1 MKKEIS
7 DNANITANSK
17 QLEVLKEHFPNCFDK
32 DGAFLP
38 AKLETLVKETGADIS
53 REGYSLNWLGK
64 SYARLLANENVRTL
78 LAANTDH
85 NAKPENANSENL
97 LIQGDNLEVLKHLKN
112 AYREKVK
119 MIYIDPP
126 YNTGSD
132 GFVYADDRKFTPDQL
147 SQLAGID
154 EDEAKRILEFTQ
166 SKSNSHSAWLTF
178 MFPRLYIAREL
189 LREDGAIFI
198 SIDENE
204 QAQLKMLCDE
214 IFGEENFIE
223 CITWNKRIPKNDK
236 GIGNIHE
243 YVLLYSKREDSKLKF
258 LMPKEGLSEI
268 FDFLSKLKRSNISQL
283 EAEKKLKRF
292 YKKADYD
299 RGITL
304 YNCINENYELWGKIN
319 MSWPNPSTE
328 GPRYTVFHPRSKR
341 SVKIP
346 ERGWRWKQTT
356 FNEEASIRDGEYTSI
371 VERDDGSIICGN
383 IWFSKDEKTQPSSIT
398 YLKDVESFLL
408 RSILSLKSDGGVE
421 LKALFNKKVLF
432 SRPKGTNLLKTLIS
446 SLGANTD
453 TYILD
458 FFSGSGTTAHAIMA
472 LNAEDGGNRKCIS
485 VQLDEPTDPKSE
497 AYKAGYKTIFEITRE
512 RIKRAAVKIKEENP
526 EAKCDFGFKEFKTI
540 EPFEGYLDEAETLD
554 QYEAFQADKL
564 GDKERGQLM
573 LTWQAYDGLPLH
585 LELSPIN
592 LTGYTAHQGDEL
604 LYFMNAGL
612 ELKHMVNLLER
623 IDSDKTFAPRKL
635 VVFGQL
641 LSSKA
646 QREISEAISS
656 YNNRKGIELT
666 LDIRF

>member
-7 DNANITANSK
+7 DNANITTNSK

-38 AKLETLVKETGADIS
+38 SKLEELVKETGADIS
-53 REGYSLNWLGK
+53 REGYTLNWLGK
-64 SYARLLANENVRTL
+64 SYASLLANENVRTL
-78 LAANTDH
+78 LAANTEH

-189 LREDGAIFI
+189 LREDGVIFI
-198 SIDENE
+198 SIDDNE
-204 QAQLKMLCDE
+204 QAQLKLLCDE
-214 IFGEENFIE
+214 VFGEENFLDNMIWKKRYGGGAKE
-223 CITWNKRIPKNDK
+223 KFLVSLQEYFLVYAKNLELLPEITVPLDEKSIARYYKLSDENEASRGKFRTHPLEATKSMDSRPNLIFPITAPDGTEINPKRQWLWSKKRVEDALQNSELHFYQKDGQWVVHTKQYLKLRNGEIRTTKAQNFIDDIYTQHGTNELIDIFGNASFFPFPKPIGVLKRIIE
-236 GIGNIHE
+236 IG
-243 YVLLYSKREDSKLKF
+243 F
-258 LMPKEGLSEI
+258 KE
-268 FDFLSKLKRSNISQL
+268 N
-283 EAEKKLKRF
+283 
-292 YKKADYD
+292 
-299 RGITL
+299 
-304 YNCINENYELWGKIN
+304 NE
-319 MSWPNPSTE
+319 
-328 GPRYTVFHPRSKR
+328 V
-341 SVKIP
+341 
-346 ERGWRWKQTT
+346 
-356 FNEEASIRDGEYTSI
+356 
-371 VERDDGSIICGN
+371 
-383 IWFSKDEKTQPSSIT
+383 
-398 YLKDVESFLL
+398 
-408 RSILSLKSDGGVE
+408 
-421 LKALFNKKVLF
+421 
-432 SRPKGTNLLKTLIS
+432 
-446 SLGANTD
+446 
-453 TYILD
+453 ILD
-458 FFSGSGTTAHAIMA
+458 FFSGSGTTAHAVMM

-485 VQLDEPTDPKSE
+485 VQLDELTDEKSE
-497 AYKAGYKTIFEITRE
+497 AHKAGYKTIFEITRE
-512 RIKRAAVKIKEENP
+512 RIKRAAAKIKEESP

-554 QYEAFQADKL
+554 QYDAFEADKL
-564 GDKERGQLM
+564 SDEERGQLM
-573 LTWQAYDGLPLH
+573 LTWQVYDGLPLH
-585 LELSPIN
+585 MDLTPID
-592 LTGYTAHQGDEL
+592 LAGYTAHQGNEL
-604 LYFMNAGL
+604 LYFMDAGL

-623 IDSDKTFAPRKL
+623 IDSDAKFAPRKL

-646 QREISEAISS
+646 QREISEAINS